1 MAIWIETEK
10 FTIVIKL
17 RILESVWQRA
27 LVRRWV
33 WRWNLKSND
42 LRTIGPEERLG
53 HDQVT

>member
-17 RILESVWQRA
+17 RMLESVWPRA

-33 WRWNLKSND
+33 WGWNLKSND
-42 LRTIGPEERLG
+42 LRTIGPEERLA